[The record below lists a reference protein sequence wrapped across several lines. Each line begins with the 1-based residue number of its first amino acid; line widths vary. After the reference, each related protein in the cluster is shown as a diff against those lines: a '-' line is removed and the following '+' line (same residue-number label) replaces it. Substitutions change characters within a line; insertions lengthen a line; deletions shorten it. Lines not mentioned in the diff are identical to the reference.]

1 MITKPKSVED
11 VSNILKI
18 LSDKTR
24 LTMVAILDQQ
34 ECCVCEFTETFDMSQ
49 PAISQHLRKLK
60 DYQIVNETKKG
71 QWVYYS
77 LNKESMNYPMI
88 KGIFEHTPA
97 QDDLI
102 EKLISNSP
110 VRQKCCEEDACK

>member
-1 MITKPKSVED
+1 MVTSTISIED
-11 VSNILKI
+11 VSDVLKL

-60 DYQIVNETKKG
+60 VGGILNETKKG

-77 LNKESMNYPMI
+77 LNKESGFYPMI
-88 KGIFEHTPA
+88 HNILEHTPA
-97 QDDLI
+97 QTDLI
-102 EKLISNSP
+102 EKLIQNSP
-110 VRQKCCEEDACK
+110 VRQKCCE